1 MAAKEGLELA
11 SENGYDRVILEVD
24 CRGLK
29 NLIDGKSSPLSSIGG
44 LCFYITEIGRSFGEF
59 RVEWVCREANSAAHC
74 CASMVSVTHR
84 SYFWLDYFPEW
95 LVGLA
100 AADCNPVMI

>member
-44 LCFYITEIGRSFGEF
+44 LCFDITEIDRSFGE
-59 RVEWVCREANSAAHC
+59 RRIVV
-74 CASMVSVTHR
+74 
-84 SYFWLDYFPEW
+84 
-95 LVGLA
+95 LVWSLSLIALIFGLTISLSGLW
-100 AADCNPVMI
+100 D

>member
-1 MAAKEGLELA
+1 V
-11 SENGYDRVILEVD
+11 SFV
-24 CRGLK
+24 
-29 NLIDGKSSPLSSIGG
+29 SSG
-44 LCFYITEIGRSFGEF
+44 C
-59 RVEWVCREANSAAHC
+59 VEKANSAAHC

-100 AADCNPVMI
+100 ALIVILS

>member
-1 MAAKEGLELA
+1 
-11 SENGYDRVILEVD
+11 VD

-44 LCFYITEIGRSFGEF
+44 LCFDIIEIGRSFCEF
-59 RVEWVCREANSAAHC
+59 HVEKANSAAHC

-100 AADCNPVMI
+100 AADCNPIMI